1 MAAVLLIPF
10 LSLRFGVLSM
20 LDSSALRAGRPLP
33 PVPRARKACLLALS
47 ALQRRPAAGPLL
59 RVGPY
64 CARPPLLERSGPLRI
79 RPAPSPALRHRLRG
93 PLGERRAPQ
102 GCLPHLPQSHVCF
115 LFFRLSR
122 LRPPH
127 AVATASGR
135 PPRLSAHRPHRH
147 PGRGALVPPDLR
159 RGLRALL
166 RLGQTL
172 PINNRGGGQDVRRL
186 CYFLS
191 ARFWLAYLAEILP
204 GLEGGHQLRSLLSRG
219 SLRQCILLGLGKLL
233 LQALLLGLEPLL
245 RRRHSSR
252 IHQRHPAGPPAS
264 SDSPTAWPGHGCGSP
279 G

>member
-20 LDSSALRAGRPLP
+20 LDSSALRRAAHFP
-33 PVPRARKACLLALS
+33 PVPRARKACLLAYQLS
-47 ALQRRPAAGPLL
+47 SARPAAGPLL

-127 AVATASGR
+127 AVATAS
-135 PPRLSAHRPHRH
+135 A
-147 PGRGALVPPDLR
+147 
-159 RGLRALL
+159 ALL
-166 RLGQTL
+166 VFQLTAHTVIRAEERWCRQTFGAAYE
-172 PINNRGGGQDVRRL
+172 RYCGSVRR
-186 CYFLS
+186 
-191 ARFWLAYLAEILP
+191 YL
-204 GLEGGHQLRSLLSRG
+204 
-219 SLRQCILLGLGKLL
+219 
-233 LQALLLGLEPLL
+233 
-245 RRRHSSR
+245 
-252 IHQRHPAGPPAS
+252 
-264 SDSPTAWPGHGCGSP
+264 
-279 G
+279 